1 MNILVTGGDGQLG
14 SSLKKFSNEYK
25 DYVFT
30 FIDVNDLDLTDT
42 PAMVDYI
49 RKHHP
54 DIIINCAAYTAVD
67 KAESEPEKA
76 MGINATVPG
85 EMAKVCAREGIRL
98 VHISTDYV
106 FDGKS
111 YIPYKETD
119 PVNPVSKYAKSKQ
132 EGEKLI
138 LEHDVKGVIIRT
150 SWLYSEYG
158 QNFTKTI
165 LKRGK
170 ELGKLRV
177 VYDQIGGPTYA
188 GDLARAI
195 LEILP
200 AIAKTGNMD
209 IYHYA
214 NEGVISWYD
223 FASAIVE
230 LSGIECVLEP
240 IETKDYPTP
249 TARPA
254 YSVFNKDKFKS
265 HFGLKIPYWRSSLK
279 TCIINLKDI
288 N

>member
-14 SSLKKFSNEYK
+14 SSLKKFSNEHK
-25 DYVFT
+25 DHIFT
-30 FIDVNDLDLTDT
+30 FIDVKDLDLTDT
-42 PAMVDYI
+42 PAMVAYI
-49 RKHHP
+49 NKHNP

-76 MGINATVPG
+76 MAINAAVPG
-85 EMAKVCAREGIRL
+85 ELAKICEKAGIRL
-98 VHISTDYV
+98 LHISTDYV

-111 YIPYKETD
+111 YTPYKETD
-119 PVNPVSKYAKSKQ
+119 PVNPVSLYAKSKQ

-138 LEHDVKGVIIRT
+138 LEQNVKGVIIRT

-158 QNFTKTI
+158 QNFIKTI

-170 ELGKLRV
+170 EQERLRV
-177 VYDQIGGPTYA
+177 VYDQVGGPTYA
-188 GDLARAI
+188 GDLAKAI

-200 AIAKTGNMD
+200 AIAKTDTMD

-214 NEGVISWYD
+214 NEGIISWYD

-240 IETKDYPTP
+240 IETKDYPTL

-254 YSVFNKDKFKS
+254 FSAFNKNKFKS
-265 HFGLKIPYWRSSLK
+265 HFGMNIPYWRSSLK
-279 TCIINLKDI
+279 TCIINLKEI
-288 N
+288 

>member
-25 DYVFT
+25 DHIFT
-30 FIDVNDLDLTDT
+30 FIDVKDLDLTDT
-42 PAMVDYI
+42 PAMIGYI
-49 RKHHP
+49 NKHNP

-76 MGINATVPG
+76 MAINAAVPG
-85 EMAKVCAREGIRL
+85 EMAKICAKAGIRM

-111 YIPYKETD
+111 YTPYKETD
-119 PVNPVSKYAKSKQ
+119 PVNPVSLYAKSKQ

-138 LEHDVKGVIIRT
+138 LEQDVKGVIIRT

-170 ELGKLRV
+170 ELGRLRV
-177 VYDQIGGPTYA
+177 VYDQVGGPTYA

-200 AIAKTGNMD
+200 AVAKTGTPD

-230 LSGIECVLEP
+230 ISGIECILEP

-254 YSVFNKDKFKS
+254 YSAFNKEKFKS

-279 TCIINLKDI
+279 TCIKNLKEI
-288 N
+288 